1 MGYGDTDK
9 TTCTACAGTNILEF
23 AALSRLT
30 GDGVY
35 EERARRSMEAIWR
48 ARHRGHDLVGT
59 TIDIHNGEWTRK
71 GEREGEANAFGA
83 FISYRCMHTRLQR
96 VSFTLK

>member
-1 MGYGDTDK
+1 MMCTLVASHSQINLLRGMEYGDVDK

-30 GDGVY
+30 GNAAY
-35 EERARRSMEAIWR
+35 ETKARRSMEAIWM

-59 TIDIHNGEWTRK
+59 TIDINNGQWTRK
-71 GEREGEANAFGA
+71 GERVLGKGEE
-83 FISYRCMHTRLQR
+83 SMY
-96 VSFTLK
+96 